1 MLLTMVLEE
10 PISSVTQDCISE
22 VVETVWCRRGG
33 GDKDPDIGEQ
43 MLHFQIKDCLAGID
57 IAVHLMRLDQPGDI
71 ISISNGLIVCL
82 GQCHTSCIGVT
93 VVNPAFTRAIRCQ
106 DLW

>member
-1 MLLTMVLEE
+1 MAHLNDRLAADLCGEIIAMF
-10 PISSVTQDCISE
+10 
-22 VVETVWCRRGG
+22 RGLAFVP
-33 GDKDPDIGEQ
+33 DKDPDIGEQ

-71 ISISNGLIVCL
+71 IGISNGLIVCI

-93 VVNPAFTRAIRCQ
+93 AVSPAFTRAIRCR